1 MNEVDDASSM
11 KEEGELSDEE
21 EYDDSR
27 RDRNFDRKNRHL
39 EPQRR
44 DRQRSPPSWSRSTRQ
59 SDELDYRYRHGR
71 DEVGFWAPPVGMCP
85 PPPPRPPMH
94 FYDSLPRPHA
104 PLPGSP
110 RSLRIHPLGYG
121 RDRPPH
127 RADDFRD
134 SYPSSYQSRKNW
146 RFNIRH
152 GPEKFKRRN
161 QDSDEGNFEELL
173 EKYRTIQKQL
183 ENLEEEEG
191 ETTSTGSLPAG
202 SEKPK
207 EQSVKDGKTGEGPA
221 KNTDQAGGVIVID
234 ASPEKVEKNG
244 DSLENSGKK
253 EQGVEEEEEELDLDE
268 LRKIALASAG
278 ARANKTTSKAEP
290 NKTPPLNGGPG
301 KKVSP
306 KSSGSRNTKSQSS
319 RVRDTPRRQIQT
331 RSSDRSDRRR
341 SVSGKDSQPSRSPR
355 KVQQRRSK
363 SNDRKKTLAKKDND
377 FEKQEIERILSL
389 SDTDE
394 KIARFLQLINHRSK
408 LKVKATGSKS
418 LEVKAN
424 SVQLQD
430 NYEEVEM
437 EIDSSEESNMANMEG
452 GVGLEEFQS
461 DPDFHIAMKP
471 VTLELPDPVL
481 LPSFY
486 GQLPQQWLPQ
496 AQELPF
502 MVPPPPPPPITMGP
516 IPPPPLPA
524 DPPPPVPPPPEAP
537 PLPEGPPPPEDGM
550 TPQPPPP
557 PPPVVDAEEEG
568 DEAALLR
575 AQLLK
580 SLAMKKKQA
589 SVEPQVP
596 APPVKPASNEASPS
610 TSRSQSPSLH
620 VLTTHKTNKPA
631 KKQAPSIF
639 TPLPV
644 HKPVVIP
651 LENSSD
657 EDETPSPVRINPMS
671 FLLGDLDSFLKAARK
686 SVEENDTKASTD
698 KPRETKMQQ
707 VMKIQEIQQ
716 CEANLTR
723 QRQAII
729 KDQANLKMLITRASK
744 YLRSARLAEVKVE
757 QLKEQLT
764 AAEKIVVANKQQLEK
779 TKSQAK
785 SVKDRLLDKKEKFKE
800 AEQNVF
806 NLGKAFYGP
815 NYKPRVV
822 TVETGDKKKGDN
834 LSVTVFNEMSVK
846 KKKITTATKENA
858 PPTKPPPTKP
868 PQKKPAEFIAKE
880 KERLKKLE
888 KEYAEKIRRL
898 KEAQGISVVKDQEPK
913 AKSPV
918 LKKTKTEHLTQ
929 DLEKIRLDSEDVPD
943 IVDNKPRRRSLVELN
958 PSNKPNIPLSST
970 EKDIKIL
977 NGEKCKEDP
986 QRPAFVMPTGQQLA
1000 NLRKLQ
1006 NEKMERILK
1015 IQKSTTTSW
1024 CRRVGAYTA
1033 LMAQLKEIP
1042 KLKISK
1048 KGSAKSNGD
1057 NKNRQ
1062 IDLTYKSPL
1071 LSFRAY
1077 RFSPYYRTKSNKTIS
1092 SITYSNKINPRKILC
1107 TYDLH
1112 GRCNDDK
1119 CTGQHERDFKLSE
1132 REVLVD
1138 LLSYC
1143 PKLAGVKNTSSQDC
1157 SKSIGTY
1164 IDNLV
1169 RQHEGQMTSDQL
1181 CLLLASRVT
1190 EEANKNRPHTMFFDP
1205 RIWKPAQDQPER
1217 QETVSEFKGKGSRSL
1232 EFLNNPS
1239 PPDRDNILCDEDVR
1253 YYGGNNTEIQT
1264 METAVMENPQ
1274 DVQLWLKLAQRKLGA
1289 DNSSEANLD
1298 QALNVLARGLESNK
1312 DSAVLWHRYLSLYQ
1326 YHRDAG
1332 DLPQLCQMALQ
1343 HAPSYQI
1350 WQLYAETVSNFQR
1363 RDEICEKTLE
1373 FLRTRSTDIP
1383 VSRRSHQI
1391 LETLLYKT
1399 TLVVQSG
1406 RYKTGLTY
1414 LQTVLKKSGDD
1425 GLLLLLEPEDRC
1437 VLWISYIH
1445 LLEFHQLPQQLF
1457 DPANQNPGKVMS
1469 KTSLWISWEM
1479 KDELITPL
1487 QSLVGNFWDG
1497 VEACGGVQNQHC
1509 VPLLQ
1514 SLVHLLKSQSRWED
1528 ACSTCRKILEL
1539 NPDLV
1544 DIWLL
1549 AGDLYAACK
1558 ELEGTRH
1565 IFNEATSAHPF
1576 SAKLHFYMANF
1587 ELSQGSVD
1595 RALESLEQFVIRHFD
1610 VDMNDPGSCDP
1621 NKLFCTL
1628 LGLPAPFK
1636 SKPPVL
1642 KKEVNG
1648 HVEANKLYY
1657 WLTYSVLL
1665 ELQGDTREC
1674 VEVFETALSS
1684 CYTAEDLKTLW
1695 INYLEYH
1702 HRQLEGAVSSDVRL
1716 REVFDLMVRSLST
1729 VPTKFPVPF
1738 SDDGATWR
1746 DYRQVNKMIHTYLTM
1761 MSKEERLTALE
1772 KFVEMMPSNVD
1783 LVIRSVEEAVLGKE
1797 YQRARSLYNTLL
1809 WEGVASVHLWKM
1821 VLGLAQRQGSVK
1833 EMEKL
1838 YVKAVRALPM
1848 AVTMWKDFLLFE
1860 VTEGSQATV
1869 QQILAH
1875 GTSIGLNIAGFVATI
1890 SPSQ

>member
-1 MNEVDDASSM
+1 
-11 KEEGELSDEE
+11 
-21 EYDDSR
+21 
-27 RDRNFDRKNRHL
+27 
-39 EPQRR
+39 
-44 DRQRSPPSWSRSTRQ
+44 
-59 SDELDYRYRHGR
+59 
-71 DEVGFWAPPVGMCP
+71 
-85 PPPPRPPMH
+85 
-94 FYDSLPRPHA
+94 
-104 PLPGSP
+104 
-110 RSLRIHPLGYG
+110 
-121 RDRPPH
+121 
-127 RADDFRD
+127 
-134 SYPSSYQSRKNW
+134 
-146 RFNIRH
+146 
-152 GPEKFKRRN
+152 
-161 QDSDEGNFEELL
+161 
-173 EKYRTIQKQL
+173 
-183 ENLEEEEG
+183 
-191 ETTSTGSLPAG
+191 
-202 SEKPK
+202 
-207 EQSVKDGKTGEGPA
+207 
-221 KNTDQAGGVIVID
+221 
-234 ASPEKVEKNG
+234 
-244 DSLENSGKK
+244 
-253 EQGVEEEEEELDLDE
+253 
-268 LRKIALASAG
+268 
-278 ARANKTTSKAEP
+278 
-290 NKTPPLNGGPG
+290 
-301 KKVSP
+301 
-306 KSSGSRNTKSQSS
+306 
-319 RVRDTPRRQIQT
+319 
-331 RSSDRSDRRR
+331 
-341 SVSGKDSQPSRSPR
+341 
-355 KVQQRRSK
+355 
-363 SNDRKKTLAKKDND
+363 
-377 FEKQEIERILSL
+377 
-389 SDTDE
+389 
-394 KIARFLQLINHRSK
+394 
-408 LKVKATGSKS
+408 
-418 LEVKAN
+418 
-424 SVQLQD
+424 
-430 NYEEVEM
+430 
-437 EIDSSEESNMANMEG
+437 
-452 GVGLEEFQS
+452 
-461 DPDFHIAMKP
+461 
-471 VTLELPDPVL
+471 
-481 LPSFY
+481 
-486 GQLPQQWLPQ
+486 
-496 AQELPF
+496 
-502 MVPPPPPPPITMGP
+502 
-516 IPPPPLPA
+516 
-524 DPPPPVPPPPEAP
+524 
-537 PLPEGPPPPEDGM
+537 GPPPPEDE
-550 TPQPPPP
+550 TATHPPPP
-557 PPPVVDAEEEG
+557 PSPVAEAEEEG

-589 SVEPQVP
+589 PVEPQ
-596 APPVKPASNEASPS
+596 APTPSVKPASNEASPS

-671 FLLGDLDSFLKAARK
+671 FLGDLDSFLKAARK
-686 SVEENDTKASTD
+686 SVEENDGKASTD
-698 KPRETKMQQ
+698 KPQETKMQQ

-716 CEANLTR
+716 CEASLTR
-723 QRQAII
+723 QRQAIV
-729 KDQANLKMLITRASK
+729 KDQTNLKMLITRASK
-744 YLRSARLAEVKVE
+744 YLRSARLAEVKVV

-785 SVKDRLLDKKEKFKE
+785 SVKDRLLDKKQKFKE
-800 AEQNVF
+800 AEQNAV

-822 TVETGDKKKGDN
+822 TMEMGDKKKGDN

-846 KKKITTATKENA
+846 KKKMTTATKENA
-858 PPTKPPPTKP
+858 PPTKPPPTKL

-898 KEAQGISVVKDQEPK
+898 KEAQGISVAKDQEPK
-913 AKSPV
+913 IKSPV
-918 LKKTKTEHLTQ
+918 LKKKKTEHLTE
-929 DLEKIRLDSEDVPD
+929 DLEKIRLDTEDIPD
-943 IVDNKPRRRSLVELN
+943 IVDSKPRRRSLVELN

-970 EKDIKIL
+970 EKDAKTL
-977 NGEKCKEDP
+977 NGDKCKDDP

-1024 CRRVGAYTA
+1024 CRRVGAYTS

-1048 KGSAKSNGD
+1048 KGNAKSNGD

-1071 LSFRAY
+1071 LSFKAY

-1092 SITYSNKINPRKILC
+1092 SITYSNKINPKKILC

-1112 GRCNDDK
+1112 GRCNDEK
-1119 CTGQHERDFKLSE
+1119 CTGQHERDFRLSE
-1132 REVLVD
+1132 REVLQD
-1138 LLSYC
+1138 LVSYC
-1143 PKLAGVKNTSSQDC
+1143 PKLAGVKDTSSQDC
-1157 SKSIGTY
+1157 GKSIGTY

-1169 RQHEGQMTSDQL
+1169 RQHEGQMRSDQL
-1181 CLLLASRVT
+1181 CLLLASKVT
-1190 EEANKNRPHTMFFDP
+1190 EEASKNRPHTMFYDP
-1205 RIWKPAQDQPER
+1205 RTWKPVQDHPDG

-1232 EFLNNPS
+1232 EFLNNPI

-1264 METAVMENPQ
+1264 METAVLENPQ
-1274 DVQLWLKLAQRKLGA
+1274 DVTLWLKLAQRKLA
-1289 DNSSEANLD
+1289 SDNSSEANLD

-1312 DSAVLWHRYLSLYQ
+1312 DSDVLWHRYLSLYQ

-1332 DLPQLCQMALQ
+1332 DLPHLCQMALQ

-1373 FLRTRSTDIP
+1373 FLRTRSADVY

-1406 RYKTGLTY
+1406 RYKTGLTF
-1414 LQTVLKKSGDD
+1414 LQTVLRKSGD
-1425 GLLLLLEPEDRC
+1425 GSLLLLLEPEDRC
-1437 VLWISYIH
+1437 ILWISYIH

-1457 DPANQNPGKVMS
+1457 DPANQNPGKVLS
-1469 KTSLWISWEM
+1469 KTALWISWEL

-1487 QSLVGNFWDG
+1487 QSLVGHFWEG

-1514 SLVHLLKSQSRWED
+1514 NLVHLLKSQSRDKARWED

-1544 DIWLL
+1544 DIWLV

-1558 ELEGTRH
+1558 EVEGTRH
-1565 IFNEATSAHPF
+1565 IFNEATSAHP
-1576 SAKLHFYMANF
+1576 SVPSCTSIWPT
-1587 ELSQGSVD
+1587 LSCLRHKGEIMGSVD

-1610 VDMNDPGSCDP
+1610 VDVTDPGSCDP

-1636 SKPPVL
+1636 SKQPVL

-1648 HVEANKLYY
+1648 YVEADKLYY
-1657 WLTYSVLL
+1657 WLTYSALL
-1665 ELQGDTREC
+1665 ELQGDSREC
-1674 VEVFETALSS
+1674 VEVLETALSCS
-1684 CYTAEDLKTLW
+1684 YKAEDLKTLW
-1695 INYLEYH
+1695 INYLEFH
-1702 HRQLEGAVSSDVRL
+1702 QRQLEGAASNDVRL

-1738 SDDGATWR
+1738 SDDGHWR
-1746 DYRQVNKMIHTYLTM
+1746 DYRHVNKMIHTYLTM
-1761 MSKEERLTALE
+1761 MTREERLVALE

-1783 LVIRSVEEAVLGKE
+1783 LIVRSVEEAVLGKE
-1797 YQRARSLYNTLL
+1797 YQRARSLYNTLP
-1809 WEGVASVHLWKM
+1809 WEGVANVHLWKM

-1860 VTEGSQATV
+1860 VTEGNQATV
-1869 QQILAH
+1869 QQILGH
-1875 GTSIGLNIAGFVATI
+1875 CTSIGLNIAGFVATI
-1890 SPSQ
+1890 SPS